1 MAGAYK
7 WRLLSE
13 CDINDPFFDSL
24 KYDYPE
30 FENWYLKKAR
40 EEKQAFTYIDEN
52 GLGAF
57 VMLKFDEVETI
68 QMQNGKLPTCKR
80 LKIST
85 LKLSDRVQGNRLG
98 EGAIGIALWNW
109 LESDDEE
116 IYVTVYDKH
125 MKLIEMLKKFGF
137 ILAGYNPN
145 NDGIYVRSKKEIDFS
160 TPYTSFPFINQNQNE
175 FALLPIDEKWHDKLF
190 PYSELKNTKQETE
203 EFAAANGMTKTYL
216 FFPYSEPVYKENQ
229 PILIY
234 RKFAGENKKFKSVIT
249 SYGTIVR
256 CIKIKQ
262 NYVEYMALEDYKV
275 LVGKKSVFSSEEI
288 ESFYSQRNLYVLE
301 IVYDHA
307 FGEGNN
313 VNYFTLKNNGI
324 WKDGHPF
331 QAMYSMSDFKSIL
344 SYAKQNIGKLIK

>member
-98 EGAIGIALWNW
+98 EGAIQTMKGYM
-109 LESDDEE
+109 LE
-116 IYVTVYDKH
+116 VK
-125 MKLIEMLKKFGF
+125 
-137 ILAGYNPN
+137 
-145 NDGIYVRSKKEIDFS
+145 R
-160 TPYTSFPFINQNQNE
+160 
-175 FALLPIDEKWHDKLF
+175 
-190 PYSELKNTKQETE
+190 
-203 EFAAANGMTKTYL
+203 
-216 FFPYSEPVYKENQ
+216 
-229 PILIY
+229 
-234 RKFAGENKKFKSVIT
+234 R
-249 SYGTIVR
+249 
-256 CIKIKQ
+256 
-262 NYVEYMALEDYKV
+262 
-275 LVGKKSVFSSEEI
+275 
-288 ESFYSQRNLYVLE
+288 
-301 IVYDHA
+301 
-307 FGEGNN
+307 
-313 VNYFTLKNNGI
+313 
-324 WKDGHPF
+324 
-331 QAMYSMSDFKSIL
+331 
-344 SYAKQNIGKLIK
+344 